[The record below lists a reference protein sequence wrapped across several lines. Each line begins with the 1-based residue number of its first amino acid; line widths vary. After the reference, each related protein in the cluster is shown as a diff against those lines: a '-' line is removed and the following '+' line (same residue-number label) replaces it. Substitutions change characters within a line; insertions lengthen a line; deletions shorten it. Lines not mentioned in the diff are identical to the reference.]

1 MQRTKWVD
9 RIFTFDLPPGWI
21 PDVLER
27 LRGTVPRLNAITIN
41 LSDAVASFKPQNK
54 WSIREHIGH
63 LLDLEDLH
71 SGRIDDFISRKE
83 ILRAADMSNAKT
95 YQSNHNEKTCAEL
108 IEAFAQKRNHL
119 ISCFVNLDDETQLI
133 KSLHPRLQV
142 PVRPIDIAYFTAEH
156 DDHHLADIREILEL
170 KC

>member
-9 RIFTFDLPPGWI
+9 RIFTFDLPPGWM

-27 LRGTVPRLNAITIN
+27 LRGTVPRLYALTTN
-41 LSDAVASFKPQNK
+41 LSDAATSFKPEER

-71 SGRIDDFISRKE
+71 IGRIDDFINRKE

-95 YQSNHNEKTCAEL
+95 YQSNHNKKTCAEL
-108 IEAFAQKRNHL
+108 IEAFAKKRNHF
-119 ISCFVNLDDETQLI
+119 ISCIIKLDDETQLV

-142 PVRPIDIAYFTAEH
+142 SVRPIDIAYFTAEH
-156 DDHHLADIREILEL
+156 DDHHLADIREIVEL